1 MSAPAYAPLCVL
13 VGPTAA
19 GKSSVALRV
28 ARALD
33 AEVVSLDSML
43 LYRGMDIGTDK
54 PTDTGGV
61 PHHLV
66 DLLEPEEDF
75 DLRRYI
81 DEADAAIAAIRGRGR
96 RVLVVGG
103 TGLYLMG
110 LLKGVFDGPPRD
122 PALRARLGEEETA
135 RLHARLADADPET
148 AERVHPNDRRR
159 LARALEVL
167 ETTGRPLSELQR
179 QFDGPD
185 RYENVIAGLA
195 VPRDT
200 LRRRIAERVD
210 AMFHAGLVAE
220 VERLRPR
227 LGRTASQAVG
237 YKEVAA
243 ALDGA
248 WDMAEARTRVVRHT
262 VRLARRQA
270 TWFKRFPVHWVDGT
284 APDAADRVLAVYR
297 AAPSPPR
304 GSTRE

>member
-122 PALRARLGEEETA
+122 PALPARLGQEETA
-135 RLHARLADADPET
+135 RLQQRPT
-148 AERVHPNDRRR
+148 APNTQ
-159 LARALEVL
+159 APQP
-167 ETTGRPLSELQR
+167 TQQR

>member
-81 DEADAAIAAIRGRGR
+81 DEADG
-96 RVLVVGG
+96 
-103 TGLYLMG
+103 
-110 LLKGVFDGPPRD
+110 
-122 PALRARLGEEETA
+122 
-135 RLHARLADADPET
+135 
-148 AERVHPNDRRR
+148 
-159 LARALEVL
+159 
-167 ETTGRPLSELQR
+167 
-179 QFDGPD
+179 
-185 RYENVIAGLA
+185 
-195 VPRDT
+195 
-200 LRRRIAERVD
+200 
-210 AMFHAGLVAE
+210 
-220 VERLRPR
+220 
-227 LGRTASQAVG
+227 
-237 YKEVAA
+237 
-243 ALDGA
+243 
-248 WDMAEARTRVVRHT
+248 
-262 VRLARRQA
+262 
-270 TWFKRFPVHWVDGT
+270 
-284 APDAADRVLAVYR
+284 VLAVYR